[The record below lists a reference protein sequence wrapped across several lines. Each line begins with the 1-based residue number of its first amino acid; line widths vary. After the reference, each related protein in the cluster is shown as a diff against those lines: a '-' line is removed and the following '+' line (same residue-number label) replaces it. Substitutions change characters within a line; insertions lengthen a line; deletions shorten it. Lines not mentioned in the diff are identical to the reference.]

1 MMNLS
6 VNAEGI
12 EKRYNRRKI
21 FSNIN
26 FTLHEKESMAITG
39 RNGSGKSTLLKIIAG
54 VLSPTKGDI
63 SLSVENKDI
72 PMHDWF
78 TRIGFV
84 APYLRMYEEFTAAE
98 NLRLFS
104 KIRGLSFSENA
115 MLELL
120 RRVNLFDRRNDYV
133 RTYSSGMKQRL
144 KYVFALIHEPP
155 VLLLDEPLSNLDD
168 EGIAT
173 VRQIISGQKD
183 KGILI
188 IATNEKQDAEL
199 CKEIIDLNTQFT
211 GGGTR

>member
-63 SLSVENKDI
+63 SLSVGNKDI

-78 TRIGFV
+78 TRVGFV

-115 MLELL
+115 MFELL

-211 GGGTR
+211 GGGIR